1 MKNVIWDRE
10 EIRALREG
18 HIYNDMSDE
27 IKVSAKRLA
36 NVNAIDERTAKIIVL
51 MLMRCSAYTA
61 VNVSN
66 TRVEFV
72 FGPEN
77 ADIVNENYVVVSYIC
92 GTKATRIGIDN
103 YLNDLFGYLR

>member
-27 IKVSAKRLA
+27 IKVSTKRLA
-36 NVNAIDERTAKIIVL
+36 SANAIDEGMAKIIIL

-66 TRVEFV
+66 TRVELV
-72 FGPEN
+72 FGSGN
-77 ADIVNENYVVVSYIC
+77 ADIVNEDCVVISYVC